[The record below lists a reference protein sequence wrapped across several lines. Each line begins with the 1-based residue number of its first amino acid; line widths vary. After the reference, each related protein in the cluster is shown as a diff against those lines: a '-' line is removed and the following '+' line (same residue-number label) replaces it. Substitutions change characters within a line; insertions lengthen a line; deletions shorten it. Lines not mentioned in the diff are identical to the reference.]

1 MYTSRH
7 SVTCAQ
13 VTPGDIVMLHTIT
26 LLFTV
31 LYSFSY
37 AVRVQWVNQQA
48 VWSSEPGGGGDFTIQ
63 VELRYPPF
71 TVEYQ
76 PNFWQYL
83 KFAWIQYLAIFV
95 VFWWVLSYVQSFVF
109 ENQVIL
115 TVRQRTDKLHC
126 D

>member
-1 MYTSRH
+1 MSSAAGGCSNAGVCST
-7 SVTCAQ
+7 
-13 VTPGDIVMLHTIT
+13 T
-26 LLFTV
+26 LLVHIFYT
-31 LYSFSY
+31 
-37 AVRVQWVNQQA
+37 VRVQWVNQQA
-48 VWSSEPGGGGDFTIQ
+48 VWSNEPGTSFTIQ

-71 TVEYQ
+71 TVSYQ

-83 KFAWIQYLAIFV
+83 KFAWVQYLAILV

-115 TVRQRTDKLHC
+115 TVTQKTDKLHC